1 MALPENPSLN
11 LTKETDI
18 RLNKINI
25 LKENG
30 INPYAPKYDVTCT
43 LLEAREKE
51 IGANVRIAGRM
62 TFRRTFGKFMF
73 IQLSDVYAKIQVSL
87 SVNEI
92 DLEDFKFFKTYVDIG
107 DYVGIEGELYVT
119 QTGEITVKTTNFSL
133 LSKAMLPL
141 PEKFHGL
148 TDIEARYRQ
157 RYLDLISNEETR
169 KVLVGRSKLVSF
181 IRSYLENN
189 GFIEVETPILQGA
202 VCGASAK
209 PFFTKHNALD
219 KMCNLRIAP
228 EVYLKQV
235 VAGGIPRVFEVAKCF
250 RNEGMD
256 ASHLQEFTQVE
267 WYASYWNFE
276 DNIKF
281 FSNFIRDLT
290 KHMLGEAKIKIGENT
305 YNLTNDFKRVNYTE
319 TINNILGFNVLDYD
333 TPNDLK
339 AKVNSLNIFDKDEID
354 ALKTCGAIIDYIYKR
369 KIRPEI
375 VEPTILYNYPAC
387 LVPLARRSDENPK
400 TIEMFQFLINGE
412 ELCKAYSELVDP
424 VIQRQTLE
432 EQAKAKAMGD
442 DEAMDVDE
450 DFLLAMEHGMP
461 PMSGLGMGIDRLLVM
476 LYEQPSI
483 RDVVLFPLMK

>member
-18 RLNKINI
+18 RLNKINL
-25 LKENG
+25 LKENN
-30 INPYAPKYDVTCT
+30 INPYANKYEISHT
-43 LLEAREKE
+43 LEEARQTEV
-51 IGANVRIAGRM
+51 GNNVKVAGRM

-73 IQLSDVYAKIQVSL
+73 IQLSDIFAKIQVSL

-92 DLEDFKFFKTYVDIG
+92 DLEQFKFFKTYVDIG
-107 DYVGIEGELYVT
+107 DYVGVEGELYTT
-119 QTGEITVKTTNFSL
+119 QTGELTIKALNFKL

-157 RYLDLISNEETR
+157 RNLDLIMNDESK
-169 KVLVGRSKLVSF
+169 KVLLGRSKLVSF
-181 IRSYLENN
+181 IRRYLEEH
-189 GFIEVETPILQGA
+189 GFLEVETPILQSA

-209 PFFTKHNALD
+209 PFLTKHNALD
-219 KMCNLRIAP
+219 KICNLRIAP

-235 VAGGIPRVFEVAKCF
+235 VAGGFPRVFEVAKCF

-281 FSNFIRDLT
+281 FTEFIQKLVIY
-290 KHMLGEAKIKIGENT
+290 MLGKPEIVVAGKTFVLDKP
-305 YNLTNDFKRVNYTE
+305 FKRVDYTK
-319 TINNILGFNVLDYD
+319 TINNILGFNVLDYAD
-333 TPNDLK
+333 VDQLK
-339 AKVNSLNIFDKDEID
+339 AKVLTTNMFDADEID
-354 ALKTCGAIIDYIYKR
+354 ILKTCGAVIDYIYKR

-375 VEPTILYNYPAC
+375 IEPTILFNYPAS
-387 LVPLARRSDENPK
+387 LVPLARPSDEDPR

-424 VIQRQTLE
+424 IIQRHTLE

-442 DEAMDVDE
+442 EEAMDVDE

-483 RDVVLFPLMK
+483 RDVVLFPIMK

>member
-1 MALPENPSLN
+1 MALPENPSIN

-18 RLNKINI
+18 RLNKINL
-25 LKENG
+25 LKENN
-30 INPYAPKYDVTCT
+30 INPYADKYEVTHT
-43 LLEAREKE
+43 LPQAREAKMGE
-51 IGANVRIAGRM
+51 HVQIAGRM

-73 IQLSDVYAKIQVSL
+73 IQLSDIFAKIQVSL

-92 DLEDFKFFKTYVDIG
+92 DLEKYKFFKTYVDIG
-107 DYVGIEGELYVT
+107 DYVGIEGELYTT
-119 QTGEITVKTTNFSL
+119 QTGEITVKALSYEL
-133 LSKAMLPL
+133 LAKAMLPL

-157 RYLDLISNEETR
+157 RNLDLIMNDESK
-169 KVLVGRSKLVSF
+169 KVLLGRSRLISF
-181 IRSYLENN
+181 IRSYLEKND
-189 GFIEVETPILQGA
+189 FIEVETPILQGA

-209 PFFTKHNALD
+209 PFLTKHNALD

-235 VAGGIPRVFEVAKCF
+235 VSGGFPRVFEVAKCF

-276 DNIKF
+276 DNIRF
-281 FSNFIRDLT
+281 FTQFIKDLT
-290 KHMLGEAKIKIGENT
+290 TYMLGKPVIVINGKEFALEKE
-305 YNLTNDFKRVNYTE
+305 FKRVDYTK
-319 TINNILGFNVLDYD
+319 TINEVLGFNVLDYD
-333 TPNDLK
+333 NADELK
-339 AKVNSLNIFDKDEID
+339 KKVISLKMFDEDEIQ
-354 ALKTCGAIIDYIYKR
+354 ALKTCGAVIDYIYKR

-375 VEPTILYNYPAC
+375 IEPTILFNYPAS
-387 LVPLARRSDENPK
+387 LVPLARPNDADTR

-424 VIQRQTLE
+424 IIQRHTLE

-442 DEAMDVDE
+442 EEAMDVDE

-476 LYEQPSI
+476 LYQQPSI
-483 RDVVLFPLMK
+483 RDVVLFPIMK